1 MNPIPNANAATTLFA
16 SIFNLWQHYKMDT
29 ILEKFSGKI
38 DAKSVITM
46 VEDIKREYLGDG
58 LQKEDIPPIVAKLMI
73 NAAKFD
79 KLEGPQKKKL
89 VVAILNHLIG
99 EIDGDAEHDSE
110 FEIVLKSMV
119 PAMVDGFAG
128 MLKAKQAI
136 GKLFSCCMKG
146 K

>member
-1 MNPIPNANAATTLFA
+1 
-16 SIFNLWQHYKMDT
+16 MDL

-38 DAKSVITM
+38 DAKAVITL
-46 VEDIKREYLGDG
+46 VEDIKRDYLGDG

-89 VVAILNHLIG
+89 VIGILNHLIG

-110 FEIVLKSMV
+110 FETLLKSMV

-136 GKLFSCCMKG
+136 GNLFSCCMKG
-146 K
+146 KK

>member
-1 MNPIPNANAATTLFA
+1 
-16 SIFNLWQHYKMDT
+16 MDL

-38 DAKSVITM
+38 DAKGVITM

-58 LQKEDIPPIVAKLMI
+58 LQKEDIPPIVAKLMMT
-73 NAAKFD
+73 AAKFD
-79 KLEGPQKKKL
+79 KLEGSQKKKL

-119 PAMVDGFAG
+119 PAMVDGFAS
-128 MLKAKQAI
+128 MVKAKQAI
-136 GKLFSCCMKG
+136 GNLFTCCMKA
-146 K
+146 

>member
-1 MNPIPNANAATTLFA
+1 
-16 SIFNLWQHYKMDT
+16 MDL

-38 DAKSVITM
+38 DAKGVITM